1 MAKIIQLFHSVVVV
15 RVHTNLNY
23 CEINYTTIYV
33 IYLTFEGKFGE
44 MKRIDDRYFGPVS
57 RHDTHNFVRYHD
69 RFVALD
75 GLLILKIKFLFRI
88 ADYI

>member
-1 MAKIIQLFHSVVVV
+1 MVL
-15 RVHTNLNY
+15 RVYANLSC
-23 CEINYTTIYV
+23 CEINYTIIYV

-57 RHDTHNFVRYHD
+57 RHDTHNFVRYDD

-75 GLLILKIKFLFRI
+75 GLLILKIKFLLRI